1 MGQGSGYLWNRSEK
15 ASLGE
20 WEGAERTTEV
30 EGVGSIWD
38 KAPEGPLDR
47 LAAVSPGPAGL

>member
-20 WEGAERTTEV
+20 WEGAERTKEGHHQRGGRGGLTAREV
-30 EGVGSIWD
+30 V
-38 KAPEGPLDR
+38 
-47 LAAVSPGPAGL
+47 